1 MLSMPAVCPC
11 PATSDVSCVVSLG
24 DAVGAHGKHCI
35 AWTQSNCA
43 PKAFKLT
50 LKPHGFQPLTK
61 QQPINQKAN
70 PKFIFLDRDKLINY
84 FPPRFIQINDGVG
97 RRDNLLYINDQAC
110 G

>member
-61 QQPINQKAN
+61 QQPIYQKAN
-70 PKFIFLDRDKLINY
+70 PKLIFLDLD
-84 FPPRFIQINDGVG
+84 
-97 RRDNLLYINDQAC
+97 
-110 G
+110 